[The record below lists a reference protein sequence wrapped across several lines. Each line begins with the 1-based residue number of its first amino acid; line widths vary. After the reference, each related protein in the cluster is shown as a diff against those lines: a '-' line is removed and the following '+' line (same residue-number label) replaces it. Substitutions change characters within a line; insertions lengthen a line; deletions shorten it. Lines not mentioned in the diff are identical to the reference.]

1 MRLSITDNCVNCKFS
16 RIRPV
21 EDILSSG
28 DAAKQSYKAL
38 YCVKYKGEYSH
49 RHPEDR
55 CLLFEPAVIRKGA
68 DE

>member
-1 MRLSITDNCVNCKFS
+1 MRMSITDNCVNCKYS

-21 EDILSSG
+21 EELINNSDIK
-28 DAAKQSYKAL
+28 DVNKTL

-49 RHPEDR
+49 RHPEDW

-68 DE
+68 NT